1 MGKTHFAENTL
12 KDVFGIL
19 DLDTKKNLHIIQND
33 LVRKACLDK
42 YLKENPKKSV
52 NDGVKATAQK
62 SINMFKD

>member
-52 NDGVKATAQK
+52 NDGVKATA
-62 SINMFKD
+62 